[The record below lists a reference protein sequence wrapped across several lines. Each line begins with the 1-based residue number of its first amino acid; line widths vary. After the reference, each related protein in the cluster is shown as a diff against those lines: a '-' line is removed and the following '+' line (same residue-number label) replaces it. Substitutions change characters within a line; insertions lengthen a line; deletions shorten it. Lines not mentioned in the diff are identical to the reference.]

1 MKKVT
6 PTALLV
12 AASALLAPM
21 ALAES
26 QKERCAPNEARGDM
40 RCVNRHGHCVELLLD
55 GEKTEPLADE
65 ATGGRIA
72 AMNVDDAV
80 CWQVARTLPARL
92 RVSAKGGGLVPTYIG
107 DSLEKI
113 GVNAWAVGGPAKGS
127 GDAREI
133 DDVELVPESGSWVLK
148 SESPLMAG
156 EYVLVF
162 RVFGSNNWDRQAVLV
177 TLDPKAGAAASAK
190 PAK

>member
-1 MKKVT
+1 MKKAIL
-6 PTALLV
+6 PALLL
-12 AASALLAPM
+12 SALVLPAPLL
-21 ALAES
+21 LAES
-26 QKERCAPNEARGDM
+26 QKERCAPNDGKGDM
-40 RCVNRHGHCVELLLD
+40 RCVNRHGHCVELFLD
-55 GEKTEPLADE
+55 GEKTVPLSDE

-72 AMNVDDAV
+72 AMKVDDAV
-80 CWQVARTLPARL
+80 CWQVARSLPTKL
-92 RVSAKGGGLVPTYIG
+92 RVSANGGGLVPTYVG

-127 GDAREI
+127 GEAREI
-133 DDVELVPESGSWVLK
+133 DDVELVPEGGSWTLK
-148 SESPLMAG
+148 SESPLKAG

-177 TLDPKAGAAASAK
+177 TLDPKLPSSDSGK